1 MWAHSGSELFFVDA
15 ARRSRIAAEVETD
28 QGFRV
33 LQRETLFVLE
43 TGIVADPGVS
53 IFEITPDD
61 QRFLTI
67 RLNLTVPTGESG
79 RFILV
84 ENWFEELREQAGN

>member
-1 MWAHSGSELFFVDA
+1 MFFLDA
-15 ARRSRIAAEVETD
+15 ARRSLIAAEVETD

-43 TGIVADPGVS
+43 TGIVSDPGVS
-53 IFEITPDD
+53 HYEISPDD
-61 QRFLTI
+61 QRFLMI
-67 RLNLTVPTGESG
+67 RLTLTVETGESG

-84 ENWFEELREQAGN
+84 ENWFEELREQMGN